1 MMKSIT
7 LTFALTVAMLCGGCA
22 QQAALQQASADSQAA
37 RAQGDYKTAALDL
50 NPIVAAYP
58 ENPQAYMAQAYDYF
72 EAGEADQEI
81 ADVSRAIELEPN
93 AAEYRIFRSQAYTRI
108 PRFDLALDD
117 ANEAIRIAPNTA
129 YCYSSRGYVYMAMGE
144 SSKAIA
150 DLSHAIEL
158 DPNNAMFLVQRGFAY
173 GMAGRYAETQADW
186 QAAIKMRSDYGPAYS
201 ALGWL
206 QATCP
211 DAKFR
216 DAKQAIE
223 NAKRGAGLGA
233 PAMPVA
239 TVSGGAVKSD
249 AKSRPAH
256 NNSAVAWSLDALAA
270 AYAESGD
277 FQQAVAVQQ
286 QAISHN
292 KMSPNPLATKEQ
304 QLLALYQQQKPYR
317 AGFDAVVPSL
327 PWIVLPS

>member
-1 MMKSIT
+1 MKPIAVA
-7 LTFALTVAMLCGGCA
+7 LALTVAMICGGCA
-22 QQAALQQASADSQAA
+22 QQAALEQAGADSQASQ
-37 RAQGDYKTAALDL
+37 RNGDYKTAALDL
-50 NPIVAAYP
+50 NPIVAANP
-58 ENPQAYMAQAYDYF
+58 DNPQAYMAQAYDYLY
-72 EAGEADQEI
+72 AGENDQSI

-93 AAEYRIFRSQAYTRI
+93 AAQYRIFRSQVYTRTS
-108 PRFDLALDD
+108 RSALALDD
-117 ANEAIRIAPNTA
+117 ANEAIRLAPNTA
-129 YCYSSRGYVYMAMGE
+129 LCYSSRGFIYMTMGD
-144 SSKAIA
+144 SAKAIA

-173 GMAGRYAETQADW
+173 GMAAHYAETQADW
-186 QAAIKMRSDYGPAYS
+186 KSAISMRPDYGPAYS

-216 DAKQAIE
+216 DAGQALE

-233 PAMPVA
+233 PTMLVAMK
-239 TVSGGAVKSD
+239 SSGAVKSD
-249 AKSRPAH
+249 IKPKSGP
-256 NNSAVAWSLDALAA
+256 NSSALAWPLDALAA
-270 AYAESGD
+270 AYAEAGN

-292 KMSPNPLATKEQ
+292 KISPNPLATKEQ
-304 QLLALYQQQKPYR
+304 KLLALYQQQKPYR
-317 AGFDAVVPSL
+317 AGFDEVVPAL